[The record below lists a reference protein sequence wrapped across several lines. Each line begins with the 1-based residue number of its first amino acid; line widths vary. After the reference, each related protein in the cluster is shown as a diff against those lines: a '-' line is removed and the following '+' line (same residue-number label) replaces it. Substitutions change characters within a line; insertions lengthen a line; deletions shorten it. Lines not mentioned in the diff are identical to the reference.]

1 MKKIHLLFL
10 SAVFSVAFTAC
21 FKNSSVPDSGR
32 EVPPSASSTAG
43 LSETDDSQA
52 SSSSEPAVPVS
63 YDTIDLDLTTQSPTM
78 IYAQVFNMM
87 LDPDSFNG
95 KVIKL
100 NGACAIFQDE
110 TLKQAFYACIVKDA
124 TACCAQGLEFV
135 LSNEY
140 SIDEYPTENADITI
154 IGRFETYK
162 LNGLDSFHLTG
173 TKLVEQ

>member
-1 MKKIHLLFL
+1 MKKTHLLLLTASL
-10 SAVFSVAFTAC
+10 SLALASC
-21 FKNSSVPDSGR
+21 SKK
-32 EVPPSASSTAG
+32 ASSIESPLSDQSPKTSTSSPLATA
-43 LSETDDSQA
+43 
-52 SSSSEPAVPVS
+52 PA
-63 YDTIDLDLTTQSPTM
+63 DTKGTSAPITYSKIDLDLTSQSPTM

-100 NGACAIFQDE
+100 KGACAIFQDQ
-110 TLKQAFYACIVKDA
+110 TLNRAFYACIVKDA

-135 LSNEY
+135 LSDEY
-140 SIDEYPTENADITI
+140 SIEEYPTENADITI

-173 TKLVEQ
+173 TKLVEK